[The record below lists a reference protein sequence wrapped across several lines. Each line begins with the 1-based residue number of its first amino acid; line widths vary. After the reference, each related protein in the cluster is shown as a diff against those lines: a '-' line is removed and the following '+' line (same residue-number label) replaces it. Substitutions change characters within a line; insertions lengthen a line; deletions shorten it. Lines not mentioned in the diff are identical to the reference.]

1 MTMVETV
8 TTSLQCA
15 LGVALDDLA
24 RETGVI
30 ERQRKFTG
38 QALLRMIVI
47 TLLHKPDATMWDF
60 HVTAVQLG
68 LEISYNGVKNR
79 FAAGQPLVDFLR
91 QALQRALQKTVAAQ
105 PALAELLQ
113 HFTAVFLGDS
123 STITLPDELAHLFAG
138 CGGKEGTS
146 AAALKI
152 QVLWD
157 IKSGRLE
164 RLVVEAGKASD
175 ARSCIAA
182 EQAEQ
187 VDPGTLLI
195 YDLGYFSVERF
206 AKLDSRQA
214 RFISRLQHGTTVL
227 DTEAVEVDLVSHLR
241 KQSSGL
247 VDTTILLGS
256 KERLRC
262 RLIGVRVPDEV
273 ANRRRQ
279 QAREKARKHGR
290 EPSAEYMELLGW
302 SLFVTNCTAE
312 ELTWKAVVVLY
323 RARWQIELLFK
334 LWKSHNGLA
343 RCRPGA
349 SPLEQLAV
357 FYAKL
362 LGVLLQHWLL
372 LATAWQCQPR
382 SFSKAARLLNEK
394 LKDLLLAV
402 DNTARVLEIL
412 LERHRLIQQMAQ
424 VEARKKNP
432 SHPQLLDNPE
442 LLDWLA

>member
-182 EQAEQ
+182 EPAEQ

-214 RFISRLQHGTTVL
+214 RFISRLQHG
-227 DTEAVEVDLVSHLR
+227 
-241 KQSSGL
+241 
-247 VDTTILLGS
+247 

-424 VEARKKNP
+424 VEARKKNL